1 MARSALVVGASGI
14 VGNNLARHLRKQ
26 GWHVHG
32 LARRPPT
39 DIDGVVPL
47 AADLLDPESLRTALQ
62 GLRPTDVFLSTWL
75 RQNTEAENIRINSA
89 MVRNVL
95 DALSPAGSVRHVALV
110 TGLKH
115 YLGPFEAY
123 GKGTLPPTPFREEQ
137 PRLELE
143 NFYYAQEDEVFA
155 AAARDGF
162 GWSVHRPHTIIGYA
176 VGNAMNMG
184 VTLAV
189 YATICRETGRP
200 FLFPGSA
207 AQWSGLTD
215 MTDARLLARHL
226 EWAATTD
233 AARNQA
239 FNVVNGDVFRWSWMW
254 TRLAGWFGL
263 QAAPF
268 PGEGIPLERQL
279 ADAGPIWDGIARK
292 HHLAEQDLAVV
303 SSAWHTDAD
312 LGRPIEVVTDMSKSR
327 KLGFLDYQA
336 TDDSFLDL
344 FARLRE
350 ARIIP

>member
-1 MARSALVVGASGI
+1 MTRSALVVGASGI
-14 VGNNLARHLRKQ
+14 VGNNLARHLRDR
-26 GWHVHG
+26 GWQVYG

-39 DIDGVVPL
+39 EIEGVQPV
-47 AADLLDPESLRTALQ
+47 AADLLDPASLHSALQ
-62 GLRPTDVFLSTWL
+62 GLRPSDVFIGTWL
-75 RQNTEAENIRINSA
+75 RQDTEAENIRINSA
-89 MVRNVL
+89 LVRNL
-95 DALSPAGSVRHVALV
+95 LQALSPAGSVGHVALV

-123 GKGTLPPTPFREEQ
+123 GKGKLPATPFREEQ

-155 AAARDGF
+155 AAERDGF

-184 VTLAV
+184 VTLAA

-207 AQWSGLTD
+207 VQWNGLTD
-215 MTDARLLARHL
+215 MTDARLLARQL
-226 EWAATTD
+226 EWAATTP

-254 TRLAGWFGL
+254 TRLAEWFGL
-263 QAAPF
+263 QPAPF
-268 PGEGIPLERQL
+268 LGEGIPLQRQL
-279 ADAGPIWDGIARK
+279 ADAGPVWSEIARK
-292 HHLAEQDLAVV
+292 HGLAEGDLSVIT
-303 SSAWHTDAD
+303 SAWHTDAD

-336 TDDSFLDL
+336 TDDSFFDL